1 MQVWSTA
8 AQRAHMVLAAGD
20 GDPLASHVQVPWL
33 ARFKE
38 LSAYTRCKPEP
49 EGGRLTGYAF
59 REYYGSL
66 IRKYIPEQ
74 QLRW

>member
-1 MQVWSTA
+1 MAEVPPEAVIRLHT
-8 AQRAHMVLAAGD
+8 
-20 GDPLASHVQVPWL
+20 QVPWL
-33 ARFKE
+33 ARFRE

-49 EGGRLTGYAF
+49 QGGRLTGDAF
-59 REYYGSL
+59 REYYGGL

>member
-1 MQVWSTA
+1 MIHLHT
-8 AQRAHMVLAAGD
+8 
-20 GDPLASHVQVPWL
+20 QVPWL
-33 ARFKE
+33 ARFRE

-49 EGGRLTGYAF
+49 QGGRLTGDAF
-59 REYYGSL
+59 REYYGGL